1 MAPPLKPLV
10 RRWPSAGRW
19 LPAVLGAVALAALLA
34 AGERL
39 GQAWQADRVNQQM
52 ASAAATP
59 GAPAVVVLA
68 HAIELDRRGQFEE
81 ALNAYAEAE
90 TVGGDSV
97 RQAVRVNVANLYLR
111 RGILVARQDGHA
123 QRAIAMLQLAKAS
136 YRRALRARPDDW
148 NARYNLELALRVLPD
163 FEERNWRASGPE
175 AEERLLK
182 DKAAWTEMVGQ
193 PRGMH

>member
-1 MAPPLKPLV
+1 MASALSPRRV
-10 RRWPSAGRW
+10 RWPSAGRW
-19 LPAVLGAVALAALLA
+19 LPGLLLAVVAIALLA
-34 AGERL
+34 AAERA
-39 GQAWQADRVNQQM
+39 GRAWQADRVNRQL
-52 ASAAATP
+52 ASEATAP
-59 GAPAVVVLA
+59 DAPAVVVLA
-68 HAIELDRRGQFEE
+68 HAIALDRRGEFEE

-90 TVGGDSV
+90 AVGGDSV

-111 RGILVARQDGHA
+111 RGIQVARQDGHA
-123 QRAIAMLQLAKAS
+123 QRAMAMLQLAKAS
-136 YRRALRARPDDW
+136 YRRALRAQPDDW